1 MNRKRKLSRRRN
13 LQSVQSVGAVE
24 LIALPTSETALLS
37 VDNIPEDTLLLK
49 TIKHALWDEND
60 GRNEYVEYAYS
71 LG

>member
-1 MNRKRKLSRRRN
+1 MNRNRKLSRRRN
-13 LQSVQSVGAVE
+13 LQSVQPVGAVE

-49 TIKHALWDEND
+49 TIKHALWGEND